1 MARAMVN
8 CPNCESQAP
17 IDSKWDRF
25 ICPHCGRQYEIA
37 VIKGTGGTSQIE
49 LRPPSLKNARSPS
62 DYAHRNTP
70 RLSDKTRNNLQ
81 ALGGLCFGLFL
92 VALFSANE
100 LGCFRSLRFSS
111 SPSQQ
116 ADSSDPQKRLL
127 NAGFSAWD
135 GSHRALTQ
143 KIKGSMNDPS
153 SYEHVETGISDL
165 GDYFMVKTT
174 FRGKNAFGGLVLNSV
189 VAKVDTKG
197 NVIEILGK
205 SP

>member
-8 CPNCESQAP
+8 CLNCESQAP

-25 ICPHCGRQYEIA
+25 ICPHCGKQYEIA
-37 VIKGTGGTSQIE
+37 TLKGKDGATQIE
-49 LRPPSLKNARSPS
+49 LRPPSLKNARSAS
-62 DYAHRNTP
+62 DFYHRNES

-81 ALGGLCFGLFL
+81 ALGLLAFGLSI
-92 VALFSANE
+92 VAIFSANE
-100 LGCFRSLRFSS
+100 LGCFRSLSFSS
-111 SPSQQ
+111 SNRQ
-116 ADSSDPQKRLL
+116 AESTDPQKRLL
-127 NAGFSAWD
+127 DAGFSAWD

-143 KIKGSMNDPS
+143 KIKESMNDPG
-153 SYEHVETGISDL
+153 SYEHVKTEIGDL
-165 GDYFMVKTT
+165 GDGFMVKTT